1 MSKKELE
8 VLMDELDEAMTNTM
22 ILMKI
27 KLITP
32 EQASAIYKPIN
43 RVWNQLRNMMAKEIS
58 FNYGG

>member
-32 EQASAIYKPIN
+32 EQANAIYKPIN
-43 RVWNQLRNMMAKEIS
+43 RVWNHLRNMMAKEIN
-58 FNYGG
+58 FK